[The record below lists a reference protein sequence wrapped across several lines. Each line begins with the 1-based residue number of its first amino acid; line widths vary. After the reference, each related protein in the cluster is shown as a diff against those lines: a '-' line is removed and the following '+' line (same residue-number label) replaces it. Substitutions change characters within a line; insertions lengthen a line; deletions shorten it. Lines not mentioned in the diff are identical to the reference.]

1 MSARAVRGI
10 AAATG
15 LIAVLTLLAR
25 IVGFGRW
32 LTFSGQVGA
41 GCVGTAY
48 SAANTVPNVLY
59 EVAAGGAL
67 AAVAVPVVAGYLADD
82 DHERA
87 DQVVSALLGWA
98 CVILVPLAVVLALVA
113 DPVAGFLLPDEACAS
128 QRELATRMLWWFAP
142 QIPLYGIGV
151 VAAGALQARR
161 RFAWPALVP
170 LLSSLV
176 VIGAYVAYGR
186 MAPPG
191 ATGATLPDGALV
203 ALAGGTTLGVVT
215 LSLPL
220 LIPLWRSGARLRP
233 TLRLPDGAGRRARRL
248 AAAGIVALLAQQA
261 AVLATV
267 WIADHRGGTGV
278 LNVYQYVQ
286 AVYVLPYAV
295 LAVPVATAVFPS
307 LTQGGGER
315 TPVAPEVSD
324 RLSRSVRAVA
334 LSGSLGAAVLVAAAP
349 AVGRFFA
356 AIDAGRHHGQGPDL
370 VTTVD
375 LGLTAFAPGL
385 LGYGLVAL
393 LTRALYVRG
402 RPSVAAG
409 WAAAGWAVAAL
420 VPFALT
426 AGDATA
432 ASTITALGV
441 ASSIGMTL
449 AGLGLLVA
457 VRQAWG
463 TGATAGLS
471 RGVAGAVLAIPLA
484 GVAGRLVASW
494 WPTAGTSAAGGVAG
508 HIAGHVAL
516 GLVSGAVA
524 LAVWLGVAAVTD
536 RAGVR
541 SLVGAVRGAV
551 RRGG

>member
-10 AAATG
+10 AAASG

-25 IVGFGRW
+25 VVGFGRW

-48 SAANTVPNVLY
+48 AAANTVPNVLY

-82 DHERA
+82 DHDRA
-87 DQVVSALLGWA
+87 DQVVSALLTWA
-98 CVILVPLAVVLALVA
+98 CVVLVPLAVVLALVA
-113 DPVAGFLLPDEACAS
+113 APVAGFLLPDEACAS

-176 VIGAYVAYGR
+176 VIAAYVAYGR

-191 ATGATLPDGALV
+191 ATGATLPDGAV
-203 ALAGGTTLGVVT
+203 AALAGGTTLGVVT

-220 LIPLWRSGARLRP
+220 LVPLWRSGARLCP
-233 TLRLPDGAGRRARRL
+233 TLRLPDDAGRRVRRL
-248 AAAGIVALLAQQA
+248 AVAGIIALLAQQV

-295 LAVPVATAVFPS
+295 LAVPVATAVLPS
-307 LTQGGGER
+307 LTQRGGQR
-315 TPVAPEVSD
+315 APVTPELSA
-324 RLSRSVRAVA
+324 RLGRSVRVVA

-370 VTTVD
+370 ATSVD
-375 LGLTAFAPGL
+375 LGLTSFAPGL

-402 RPSVAAG
+402 RPSVAAR
-409 WAAAGWAVAAL
+409 WTAAGWLLAAA
-420 VPFALT
+420 VPFVLT
-426 AGDATA
+426 AGSATA
-432 ASTITALGV
+432 GSTITALGV
-441 ASSIGMTL
+441 ASSVGMTV
-449 AGLGLLVA
+449 AGTGLLAA
-457 VRQAWG
+457 VRRAWG
-463 TGATAGLS
+463 TATTAGLT
-471 RGVAGAVLAIPLA
+471 RTMAGAALAIPVA
-484 GVAGRLVASW
+484 GVAGRLATAW
-494 WPTAGTSAAGGVAG
+494 WPTAGMPGTADAGGVAG
-508 HIAGHVAL
+508 PVAL
-516 GLVSGAVA
+516 GVASGMVA
-524 LAVWLGVAAVTD
+524 LAVWLGAAAALD
-536 RAGVR
+536 RVGVR
-541 SLVGAVRGAV
+541 ALVGAVRGAV